1 VAAFSQRTADARGAG
16 VNRLEARAELAAIRA
31 QRRTLAR
38 LAAHLTADLPELRV
52 RIENDRVTITGRGVL
67 SDPRLVWIGSML
79 R

>member
-1 VAAFSQRTADARGAG
+1 MNA
-16 VNRLEARAELAAIRA
+16 LEGRAQLAAIRA

-38 LAAHLTADLPELRV
+38 LAAHLTADLPDMRV
-52 RIENDRVTITGRGVL
+52 MIDGDRVTITGRGVL